1 MAGINGKEALLI
13 LMVLAVVTY
22 VLITRTKGGRQQ
34 VPTEHMPETFVVLD
48 LETTSL
54 YLARHEIIE
63 IAAIG
68 YRKGATT
75 HDTFQ
80 ALVKSGKTVPK
91 EITDLTGITQ
101 VMLDNEGEPL
111 SQVIPQ
117 FSDFIGSLR
126 LVTFNAEFN
135 MAFLEVAYENHG
147 IPKPINPVSCALKMV
162 WRAWPHRTFV

>member
-1 MAGINGKEALLI
+1 
-13 LMVLAVVTY
+13 MVLAVVTY

-91 EITDLTGITQ
+91 EITDLTGIK
-101 VMLDNEGEPL
+101 
-111 SQVIPQ
+111 S
-117 FSDFIGSLR
+117 SDARQRRRTPVAGNTSIQR
-126 LVTFNAEFN
+126 LHWLAAPCHLQCRV
-135 MAFLEVAYENHG
+135 
-147 IPKPINPVSCALKMV
+147 
-162 WRAWPHRTFV
+162 